1 MAARKSRRTAA
12 APIGKIIGAFE
23 AAHPDAKL
31 ALDFS
36 TPLEL
41 LVALILAA
49 QCTDKKVNEV
59 TPALFRKYPRAV
71 DYAQAP
77 TLELEEDIRQ
87 TGFYRQKTKAL
98 QACCAQLVERFG
110 GEVPKHL
117 DDLVQLHGVGRKT
130 A

>member
-1 MAARKSRRTAA
+1 MAAALGKSRKKAGPP
-12 APIGKIIGAFE
+12 APVGALVRRL
-23 AAHPDAKL
+23 AKHYPDARL
-31 ALDFS
+31 ALDFT

-59 TPALFRKYPRAV
+59 TPALFRKYRGAI
-71 DYAQAP
+71 DYARAP
-77 TLELEEDIRQ
+77 AAELEEDIRQ

-110 GEVPKHL
+110 GEVPKRL
-117 DDLVQLHGVGRKT
+117 EDL
-130 A
+130 